1 MRAAR
6 SYRLATAVH
15 RGTAAVRSQAIAAWR
30 SVHPSSTSHGQDGD
44 AAIERLRG
52 AEFPRVLVVYN
63 NFPAHDR
70 GAGDLRMAWILR
82 LLRSLNCHVTLF
94 PVQQAVRGPHYA
106 AELERVGVEVCIGS
120 RSFGEFAAARAGLYD
135 IALLSQPHV
144 AAPVIEEVR
153 RSFPEATLV
162 YDTVDLHFRRMARRA
177 EVFGEREQL
186 DGAYAQ
192 ELDCIRRSDL
202 TATVTEIEAEVVRS
216 LVPTAST
223 VVLPTIHEPDEAQRQ
238 RFEATAD
245 LLFIGGF
252 LHEPNID
259 AVCYFLR
266 EIFPL
271 VTAEIETR
279 LWVIGEEPPEE
290 IRAFQ
295 SPSVI
300 VTGYVPRVEEYF
312 RRARVFVSPLRYGA
326 GMKGKN
332 GHAMAFGLPLVTTS
346 IGAEGMDLADGEHA
360 LIRDGAEAFAAGII
374 ALYSDP
380 MLWER
385 LSTRSQQRVRER
397 WSPDAIR
404 PRLEELV
411 TTAARRSR
419 R

>member
-1 MRAAR
+1 M
-6 SYRLATAVH
+6 YK
-15 RGTAAVRSQAIAAWR
+15 
-30 SVHPSSTSHGQDGD
+30 
-44 AAIERLRG
+44 
-52 AEFPRVLVVYN
+52 
-63 NFPAHDR
+63 
-70 GAGDLRMAWILR
+70 
-82 LLRSLNCHVTLF
+82 
-94 PVQQAVRGPHYA
+94 
-106 AELERVGVEVCIGS
+106 
-120 RSFGEFAAARAGLYD
+120 
-135 IALLSQPHV
+135 
-144 AAPVIEEVR
+144 
-153 RSFPEATLV
+153 
-162 YDTVDLHFRRMARRA
+162 
-177 EVFGEREQL
+177 
-186 DGAYAQ
+186 
-192 ELDCIRRSDL
+192 
-202 TATVTEIEAEVVRS
+202 
-216 LVPTAST
+216 
-223 VVLPTIHEPDEAQRQ
+223 RQ
-238 RFEATAD
+238 
-245 LLFIGGF
+245 
-252 LHEPNID
+252 
-259 AVCYFLR
+259 VCYFLR

-360 LIRDGAEAFAAGII
+360 LIRDGAEAFAGGIV
-374 ALYSDP
+374 ALYNDP